1 MYSKLVGFIE
11 DLQQIEKSLNS
22 AKNSYDDAI
31 KKLSTGNGNLIGK
44 AEKLKN
50 TIHRYC
56 RKDNGIFTDARWERV
71 IHLLNLYH
79 RSLYGVPL
87 SGYYTEIYDDTVF
100 DFCAAAQ
107 KKPREWYGENKMTI
121 DEMREVFAFVRQ
133 YNYPLFKDFYEC
145 NLRSLGGKL

>member
-1 MYSKLVGFIE
+1 MIYHVASSRYEENDFIMN
-11 DLQQIEKSLNS
+11 LLPRILRQIIISRS
-22 AKNSYDDAI
+22 
-31 KKLSTGNGNLIGK
+31 
-44 AEKLKN
+44 
-50 TIHRYC
+50 HRVFFLLTY
-56 RKDNGIFTDARWERV
+56 DNGFFADARWERV